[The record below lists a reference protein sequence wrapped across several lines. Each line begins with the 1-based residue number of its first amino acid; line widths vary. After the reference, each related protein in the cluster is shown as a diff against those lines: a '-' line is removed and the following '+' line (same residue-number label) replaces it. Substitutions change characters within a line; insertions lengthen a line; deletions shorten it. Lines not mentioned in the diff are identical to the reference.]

1 MLTSIN
7 PYSDEVIATYP
18 QQTLD
23 DAKVIVNQVSK
34 AQQEWMTVPIATRA
48 GHFVRVAEILR
59 AKTHTL
65 AMLMTLEMG
74 KPIKQAEAEVEKC
87 AATCDYYAQNAAIFL
102 IPQMIETPGHKS
114 FVCFDPI
121 GVILSIMPWNFPF
134 WQVFRAA
141 IPALIAGN
149 GMVLKHASN
158 VSGCALT
165 ITHIFE
171 DAGFPKHLF
180 QTVLIDSQTTQS
192 LIAEPLIQGITMTGS
207 TAAGRQVAAQAGQY
221 LKKCVL
227 ELGGSDPY
235 LILEDADLDK
245 AAAIC
250 AESRLQNSGQSCI
263 AAKRFIVVEKHL
275 RTFEKLLTQ
284 EFHKA
289 IVGDPSKPETTVGPM
304 ARADLRQI
312 LHRQVMKSVEK
323 GAEILVGGTILE
335 GIAAFYLPTILTN
348 VKKGMPAFDEELF
361 GPVAAI
367 ICATDEEEAISL
379 ANDTPYG
386 LGAAVFTQDLVRG
399 EYIAQYR
406 LNAGTCCVNTMVKSD
421 WRLPF
426 GGIKDSG
433 FGRELSP
440 IGIKEF
446 VNIKTVVVEAV

>member
-34 AQQEWMTVPIATRA
+34 AQQEWTMVPIADRA
-48 GHFVRVAEILR
+48 EHFVKVAEILR
-59 AKTHTL
+59 TKAHIL
-65 AMLMTLEMG
+65 AMLITSEMG

-87 AATCDYYAQNAAIFL
+87 AATCDYYAQNAAVFL
-102 IPQMIETPGHKS
+102 RPQLIETPGHKS
-114 FVCFDPI
+114 FICFDPI

-149 GMVLKHASN
+149 GMVLKHASS

-180 QTVLIDSQTTQS
+180 QTVLINAQTTQS
-192 LIAEPLIQGITMTGS
+192 LIAEPLIQGVTMTGS

-235 LILEDADLDK
+235 LILEDADLEK
-245 AAAIC
+245 AAVVC

-263 AAKRFIVVEKHL
+263 AAKRFIVIEKHL
-275 RTFEKLLTQ
+275 HAFENLMAQ

-289 IVGDPSKPETTVGPM
+289 IVGDPSKQETTVGPM

-323 GAEILVGGTILE
+323 GAEILVGGTIIE
-335 GIAAFYLPTILTN
+335 GSAAFYLPTILTN

-367 ICATDEEEAISL
+367 ICAKDEEEAISL

-386 LGAAVFTQDLVRG
+386 LGAAVFTQDLVHG
-399 EYIAQYR
+399 EYIAQHR
-406 LNAGTCCVNTMVKSD
+406 LNAGTCCVNAMVKSD

-446 VNIKTVVVEAV
+446 VNIKTVVVEAM